1 MNISQL
7 QSRVRALKRR
17 LARPRAQLLIQR
29 LAEEV
34 CLEWSCAAADH
45 KPLPDTNAFVRR
57 VAKAGFRLSTFMA
70 AARYLNNCRSEDR
83 LPESID
89 IVRALLP
96 WANTMQLKSTLQR
109 HKTVRR
115 QW

>member
-7 QSRVRALKRR
+7 QSRIRALRR
-17 LARPRAQLLIQR
+17 KLVRPRAQLLIQR
-29 LAEEV
+29 LADEF
-34 CLEWSCAAADH
+34 CLEWAGAEADH

-70 AARYLNNCRSEDR
+70 AARRLNRCRSENR
-83 LPESID
+83 PPESFD

-96 WANTMQLKSTLQR
+96 WARPITPLRSSVA
-109 HKTVRR
+109 VR
-115 QW
+115 